1 MTEVAGAL
9 ARHALIVCA
18 LLALPALG
26 VAAAVGLAVALLQA
40 ATQVQE
46 QTVALLPKLVVTGT
60 VIALGGGFAMA
71 AVAALFHD
79 AISAV
84 PLLVG
89 SP

>member
-1 MTEVAGAL
+1 MTDVADAL

-18 LLALPALG
+18 LLALPTLG

-46 QTVALLPKLVVTGT
+46 QTVALLPKLVVTGA
-60 VIALGGGFAMA
+60 VIALGGGFAMT

-79 AISAV
+79 AVHAV

-89 SP
+89 AP

>member
-1 MTEVAGAL
+1 MTEIADAL
-9 ARHALIVCA
+9 ARHALMVCA

-46 QTVALLPKLVVTGT
+46 QTVALLPKLVATGAI
-60 VIALGGGFAMA
+60 VALGGGFAMA
-71 AVAALFHD
+71 AIAALFHD
-79 AISAV
+79 AVRAV

-89 SP
+89 AP